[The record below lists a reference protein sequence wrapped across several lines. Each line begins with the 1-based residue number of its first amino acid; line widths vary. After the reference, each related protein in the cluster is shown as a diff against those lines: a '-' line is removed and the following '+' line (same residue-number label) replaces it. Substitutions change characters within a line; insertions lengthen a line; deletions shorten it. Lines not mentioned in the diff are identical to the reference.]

1 MLPSDSDAE
10 RDVVQVVLGH
20 GPQIPLDYLCPAG
33 GVAEGTLVRVP
44 FRHTA
49 QVGLVVSRRPAEVA
63 AGRLRA
69 ITEVLGPALGDA
81 GEAIFVA
88 DAMRL
93 RYLSSW
99 PQAVAPILPGAR
111 GFEPEAAR
119 WEIAAA
125 LSPEERD
132 HLRRRAPRQLAAFQ
146 SLAEGPRPLALD
158 LALPMAKKGLVRRHV
173 PIPPR
178 PPQGGGPELTSAQ
191 AAALEALR
199 RGRGGTHLLFG
210 VTGSGKTEV
219 YFRLIEDALAA
230 GRGALLLV
238 PEIALTAQLVD
249 LVQARFGNRAAVLH
263 SAVGETA
270 RHSALRRLHEG
281 LADVV
286 VGPRSAVF
294 APIEAGVVIVDEQHE
309 ASYQQEEAPRYHA
322 QDVALWRAARRGAT
336 LVLGSATPDLAT
348 FQAASEGRIGLVE
361 LPERIAGRPLP
372 EVRLVDLRRN
382 PGRIFTPEL
391 TRAVADSLRQGQQAI
406 LLLNRRGYH
415 PSMICTACGHVPTCP
430 QCSVAV
436 AYHEGGEAVCHL
448 CGWRGAAPGRC
459 PACQGRLR
467 LLGTGTQRVAQ
478 AAQETWPGARVL
490 RLDRDAVQRVG
501 GADKVYAAF
510 RRGAADILVGTQM
523 VAKGF
528 DFPLVT
534 TVGVVIADIGLGQ
547 PDYRASE
554 RTFQLLMQVTGRA
567 GRAEHPGRAVIQA
580 FDPEHAAFRHA
591 ARHDYR
597 GFAAQELGE
606 RRRGGYPPFGELLLI
621 GYSGI
626 EEQAVE
632 GLARRRTMDVR
643 QMAGPDVRVLGPAP
657 APIPKVKG
665 RYRWQTL
672 LIAQRRELL
681 RQIAAALPPVQ
692 DAGGLREALFFDPR
706 QFR

>member
-1 MLPSDSDAE
+1 MLPSDLAAE
-10 RDVVQVVLGH
+10 REVVQVVLGH
-20 GPQIPLDYLCPAG
+20 GPQIPLDYTCPAG
-33 GVAEGTLVRVP
+33 GVSEGTLVRVP
-44 FRHTA
+44 FRRTA
-49 QVGLVVSRRPAEVA
+49 QVGLVVSHRPAEVA
-63 AGRLRA
+63 AARLRP
-69 ITEVLGPALGDA
+69 ISEVLGPALGDA
-81 GEAIFVA
+81 GEALFVA
-88 DAMRL
+88 RALRQ
-93 RYLSSW
+93 RYLCTW
-99 PQAVAPILPGAR
+99 PQAVAPLLPGAR

-119 WEIAAA
+119 WEVAASLTEA
-125 LSPEERD
+125 EISELG
-132 HLRRRAPRQLAAFQ
+132 RRAPRQFAALAALR
-146 SLAEGPRPLALD
+146 SGPRPLALA
-158 LALPMAKKGLVRRHV
+158 LAQPLAKKGLIRRHH
-173 PIPPR
+173 PAPPR
-178 PPQGGGPELTSAQ
+178 LPRGGGPELTEAQ
-191 AAALEALR
+191 AAALQTLR

-210 VTGSGKTEV
+210 VTGSGKTEI

-263 SAVGETA
+263 SAVGEAA
-270 RHSALRRLHEG
+270 RHSAMRRLHEG

-294 APIEAGVVIVDEQHE
+294 APIDPGVVIVDEQHE

-322 QDVALWRAARRGAT
+322 QDVALWRAARRNAT

-361 LPERIAGRPLP
+361 LPERVAGRPLP
-372 EVRLVDLRRN
+372 EVQLVDLRRT

-391 TRAVADSLRQGQQAI
+391 TQAVRESLRQGQQAI

-436 AYHEGGEAVCHL
+436 AYHDGGEAVCHL
-448 CGWRGAAPGRC
+448 CGWREKAPGRC
-459 PACQGRLR
+459 PECQGRLR

-478 AAQETWPGARVL
+478 AAEETWQGARVL

-501 GADKVYAAF
+501 GADRVYGAF
-510 RRGAADILVGTQM
+510 RRGEADILVGTQM

-534 TVGVVIADIGLGQ
+534 AVGVVIADIGLGQ
-547 PDYRASE
+547 PDYRAAE

-567 GRAEHPGRAVIQA
+567 GRAEHPGRAIIQA
-580 FDPEHAAFRHA
+580 YDPDHPAFRYA
-591 ARHDYR
+591 SRHDYR
-597 GFAAQELGE
+597 GFAEQELRE

-626 EEQAVE
+626 EERSVME
-632 GLARRRTMDVR
+632 LALRRTDVIR
-643 QMAGPDVRVLGPAP
+643 QRAASGVRVLGPAP
-657 APIPKVKG
+657 APISRAKG

-672 LIAQRRELL
+672 LIAPRREAL
-681 RQIAAALPPVQ
+681 RATALAMGPLQ
-692 DAGGLREALFFDPR
+692 EADGLREAFFFDPR

>member
-1 MLPSDSDAE
+1 MLPSDSAAE
-10 RDVVQVVLGH
+10 REVVQVVLGR
-20 GPQIPLDYLCPAG
+20 GPAIPLDYTVPAG
-33 GVAEGTLVRVP
+33 GVEEGMLVRVP
-44 FRHTA
+44 FRRTA

-63 AGRLRA
+63 PGRLRA
-69 ITEVLGPALGDA
+69 IAEILGPGLGQA
-81 GEAIFVA
+81 SEAKFIAEAV
-88 DAMRL
+88 RQ
-93 RYLSSW
+93 RYLCSW
-99 PQAVAPILPGAR
+99 PQAVSPILPGAR

-119 WEIAAA
+119 WEVAVSLA
-125 LSPEERD
+125 PEDRER
-132 HLRRRAPRQLAAFQ
+132 LRVRAPRQFEALEALG
-146 SLAEGPRPLALD
+146 SGPRPLPLT
-158 LALPMAKKGLVRRHV
+158 LAVPLARKGLIRRHL
-173 PIPPR
+173 PSPP
-178 PPQGGGPELTSAQ
+178 PPPSGGGPHLTAAQ
-191 AAALEALR
+191 EQALR
-199 RGRGGTHLLFG
+199 ALRAGRGGTHLLFG

-219 YFRLIEDALAA
+219 YFRLIEDALSS

-249 LVQARFGNRAAVLH
+249 LVRARFGNRAAVLH
-263 SAVGETA
+263 SAVGEAA
-270 RHSALRRLHEG
+270 RNSALRRLHEG
-281 LADVV
+281 MADVV

-294 APIEAGVVIVDEQHE
+294 APIDPGVIIVDEQHE

-322 QDVALWRAARRGAT
+322 QDIALWRAARRGAT
-336 LVLGSATPDLAT
+336 LVLGSATPDLGT

-372 EVRLVDLRRN
+372 QVQLVDLRRR

-391 TRAVADSLRQGQQAI
+391 TQAVQDSLRQGQQAI
-406 LLLNRRGYH
+406 LLLNRRGFH
-415 PSMICTACGHVPTCP
+415 PSMVCTACGHVPTCP

-448 CGWRGAAPGRC
+448 CGWRGDVPSHC
-459 PACQGRLR
+459 PQCHGRLR

-478 AAQETWPGARVL
+478 AAAETWPGARIL

-501 GADKVYAAF
+501 GADRVYAAF
-510 RRGAADILVGTQM
+510 RRGEADILVGTQM

-534 TVGVVIADIGLGQ
+534 SVGVVIADIGLGQ
-547 PDYRASE
+547 ADYRASE

-567 GRAEHPGRAVIQA
+567 GRADHPGRAIIQA
-580 FDPEHAAFRHA
+580 FDTDHAAFRYA
-591 ARHDYR
+591 VRHDYR
-597 GFAAQELGE
+597 GFAEQELRE

-626 EEQAVE
+626 EEETVAEV
-632 GLARRRTMDVR
+632 ARRRTEEVR
-643 QMAGPDVRVLGPAP
+643 RMAGADVRVLGPAP

-672 LIAQRRELL
+672 LIAERRERL
-681 RQIAAALPPVQ
+681 RAIAAEMSLLQ
-692 DAGGLREALFFDPR
+692 DGTGLREALFFDPR

>member
-1 MLPSDSDAE
+1 MLPSDSAAE
-10 RDVVQVVLGH
+10 REVVQVVLGH
-20 GPQIPLDYLCPAG
+20 GPQMPLDYLSPAG
-33 GVAEGTLVRVP
+33 GVPEGTLVRVP
-44 FRHTA
+44 FRRTS
-49 QVGLVVSRRPAEVA
+49 QVGLVVSRRPAEVTPD
-63 AGRLRA
+63 RLRA
-69 ITEVLGPALGDA
+69 IAEVLGPALGDA
-81 GEAIFVA
+81 SEAAFVVA
-88 DAMRL
+88 ALRQ
-93 RYLSSW
+93 RYLCSW

-125 LSPEERD
+125 LSPADRD
-132 HLRRRAPRQLAAFQ
+132 RLRARAPRQFEALE
-146 SLAEGPRPLALD
+146 SLARGPRSLPLAL
-158 LALPMAKKGLVRRHV
+158 AMPMAKKGLVRRHV
-173 PIPPR
+173 PAMPKPPH
-178 PPQGGGPELTSAQ
+178 GGGPQLTQAQ
-191 AAALEALR
+191 AAALKAIR
-199 RGRGGTHLLFG
+199 QGQGGTHLLFG

-249 LVQARFGNRAAVLH
+249 LVRARFGNRSAVLH
-263 SAVGETA
+263 SAVGEAA
-270 RHSALRRLHEG
+270 RHSALRRLHAG

-294 APIEAGVVIVDEQHE
+294 APIDPGIVIVDEQHE
-309 ASYQQEEAPRYHA
+309 TSYQQEEAPRYHA

-336 LVLGSATPDLAT
+336 LVLGSATPDLGT

-361 LPERIAGRPLP
+361 LPERVARRPLP
-372 EVRLVDLRRN
+372 EVQLADLRRS
-382 PGRIFTPEL
+382 PGRIFTPQL
-391 TRAVADSLRQGQQAI
+391 TQAVRESLRQGQQAI
-406 LLLNRRGYH
+406 LLLNRRGFH
-415 PSMICTACGHVPTCP
+415 PSMVCTACGHVPTCP
-430 QCSVAV
+430 QCSVAL
-436 AYHEGGEAVCHL
+436 AYHEGSEAVCHL
-448 CGWRGAAPGRC
+448 CGWRGPAPTRC
-459 PACQGRLR
+459 PECRGKLR

-478 AAQETWPGARVL
+478 AAEETWPGARVL

-510 RRGAADILVGTQM
+510 RRGEADVLVGTQM

-534 TVGVVIADIGLGQ
+534 AVGVVIADIGLGQ

-580 FDPEHAAFRHA
+580 FDPDHAAFRYA
-591 ARHDYR
+591 VRHDYR
-597 GFAAQELGE
+597 GFAEQELRE
-606 RRRGGYPPFGELLLI
+606 RKRGGYPPFGELLLI

-626 EEQAVE
+626 EERAVAE
-632 GLARRRTMDVR
+632 LAQRRTLEVR
-643 QMAGPDVRVLGPAP
+643 GMAAGDVRVLGPAP
-657 APIPKVKG
+657 APIPKAKG

-672 LIAQRRELL
+672 LIAERRERL
-681 RQIAAALPPVQ
+681 REIAAALPLTQ
-692 DAGGLREALFFDPR
+692 DHNGLREALFFDPR

>member
-1 MLPSDSDAE
+1 MLPSDSAAE
-10 RDVVQVVLGH
+10 REVVQVVLGH
-20 GPQIPLDYLCPAG
+20 GPQMPLDYACPAG
-33 GVAEGTLVRVP
+33 GVVEGMLVRVP
-44 FRHTA
+44 FRRSS
-49 QVGLVVSRRPAEVA
+49 QIGLVVSRHPAEVTA
-63 AGRLRA
+63 DRLRP
-69 ITEVLGPALGDA
+69 IGEVLGPALGDA
-81 GEAIFVA
+81 AEAAYVA
-88 DAMRL
+88 QALRQ
-93 RYLSSW
+93 RYLCSW
-99 PQAVAPILPGAR
+99 PQAVSPILPGAR

-125 LSPEERD
+125 LSQEELAR
-132 HLRRRAPRQLAAFQ
+132 LQARAPRQFAAYRALSQ
-146 SLAEGPRPLALD
+146 APATLPLAL
-158 LALPMAKKGLVRRHV
+158 AAPMARKGLVRRHV
-173 PIPPR
+173 PVPPPAPR
-178 PPQGGGPELTSAQ
+178 GGGPQLTDAQ
-191 AAALEALR
+191 AAALGALR
-199 RGRGGTHLLFG
+199 AGQGGTHLLFG
-210 VTGSGKTEV
+210 VTGSGKTEI
-219 YFRLIEDALAA
+219 YFRLIEDALGA

-249 LVQARFGNRAAVLH
+249 LVRARFGNRAAVLH
-263 SAVGETA
+263 SAVGEAA
-270 RHSALRRLHEG
+270 RHSAMRRLHEG

-294 APIEAGVVIVDEQHE
+294 APIDAGVVIVDEQHE

-336 LVLGSATPDLAT
+336 LVLGSATPDLGT

-361 LPERIAGRPLP
+361 LPERIARRPLP
-372 EVRLVDLRRN
+372 EVQLVDLRRS
-382 PGRIFTPEL
+382 PGRIFTPQL
-391 TRAVADSLRQGQQAI
+391 TQAVRDSLRQGQQAI
-406 LLLNRRGYH
+406 LLLNRRGFH
-415 PSMICTACGHVPTCP
+415 PSMVCTTCGHVPTCP
-430 QCSVAV
+430 QCSVAI

-448 CGWRGAAPGRC
+448 CGWHGAPPSRC
-459 PACQGRLR
+459 PQCQGKLR

-478 AAQETWPGARVL
+478 AAEETWPGARVL

-510 RRGAADILVGTQM
+510 RRGEADILVGTQM

-534 TVGVVIADIGLGQ
+534 AVGVVIADIGLGQ

-580 FDPEHAAFRHA
+580 FDPDHAAFRYA
-591 ARHDYR
+591 VRHDYR
-597 GFAAQELGE
+597 GFAEQELRE

-626 EEQAVE
+626 EEQAVAE
-632 GLARRRTMDVR
+632 LAQRRTQEVR
-643 QMAGPDVRVLGPAP
+643 AMAGGDVRVLGPAP
-657 APIPKVKG
+657 APIPKAKG

-672 LIAQRRELL
+672 LIAERRERL
-681 RQIAAALPPVQ
+681 REIAATLPAQ
-692 DAGGLREALFFDPR
+692 DHQGLREALFFDPR

>member
-1 MLPSDSDAE
+1 MLPSDSAAE
-10 RDVVQVVLGH
+10 REVVQVVLGH
-20 GPQIPLDYLCPAG
+20 GPQMPLDYACPAG
-33 GVAEGTLVRVP
+33 GVAEGMLVRVP
-44 FRHTA
+44 FRRST
-49 QVGLVVSRRPAEVA
+49 QIGLVVSHKPAEVA
-63 AGRLRA
+63 PDRLRPIA
-69 ITEVLGPALGDA
+69 EVLGPALGDA
-81 GEAIFVA
+81 AEAVFVA
-88 DAMRL
+88 QALRQ
-93 RYLSSW
+93 RYLCSW
-99 PQAVAPILPGAR
+99 PQAVSPILPGAR

-125 LSPEERD
+125 LSQQELDR
-132 HLRRRAPRQLAAFQ
+132 LQARAPRQFEAYRALWR
-146 SLAEGPRPLALD
+146 GPATLPLAL
-158 LALPMAKKGLVRRHV
+158 AAPMARKGLVRRHV
-173 PIPPR
+173 PTPP
-178 PPQGGGPELTSAQ
+178 PAPHAGGPQLTDAQ
-191 AAALEALR
+191 AAALRALR
-199 RGRGGTHLLFG
+199 AGKGGTHLLFG

-219 YFRLIEDALAA
+219 YFSLIEDALGD

-249 LVQARFGNRAAVLH
+249 LVRARFGNRAAVLH
-263 SAVGETA
+263 SAVGEAA
-270 RHSALRRLHEG
+270 RHSAMRRLHEG

-294 APIEAGVVIVDEQHE
+294 APIDAGVVIVDEQHE

-336 LVLGSATPDLAT
+336 LVLGSATPDLCT

-361 LPERIAGRPLP
+361 LPERIARRPLP
-372 EVRLVDLRRN
+372 EVQLVDLRRT
-382 PGRIFTPEL
+382 PGRIFTPQL
-391 TRAVADSLRQGQQAI
+391 TQAVRDSLRQGQQAI
-406 LLLNRRGYH
+406 LLLNRRGFH
-415 PSMICTACGHVPTCP
+415 PSMVCTACGHVPTCP
-430 QCSVAV
+430 QCSVAI

-448 CGWRGAAPGRC
+448 CGWRGAAPSRC
-459 PACQGRLR
+459 PECQGKLR

-478 AAQETWPGARVL
+478 AAEETWPGARVL

-510 RRGAADILVGTQM
+510 RRGEADILVGTQM

-534 TVGVVIADIGLGQ
+534 SVGVVIGDIGLGQ

-580 FDPEHAAFRHA
+580 FDPDHAAFRYA
-591 ARHDYR
+591 VRHDYR
-597 GFAAQELGE
+597 GFAEQELRE

-626 EEQAVE
+626 EEQAVAE
-632 GLARRRTMDVR
+632 LAQRRTQEVR
-643 QMAGPDVRVLGPAP
+643 SMAGGDVRVLGPAP
-657 APIPKVKG
+657 APIPKAKG

-672 LIAQRRELL
+672 LVAERRERL
-681 RQIAAALPPVQ
+681 REIAAALPPPQ
-692 DAGGLREALFFDPR
+692 DHQGLREALFFDPR